1 MANTDRRVLITGAA
15 GTLGRAVAKVFA
27 EDGAALALLDRRSE
41 LLASAFGAES
51 AKSKHYPCDLL
62 DAQAVA
68 AAVRRAVADLGG
80 LDAVCHIAG
89 GFRMGEAVHDIS
101 DETWDVMM
109 NTNARA
115 FLNVAR
121 AVIPPM
127 KQAGGGKIVAVGAM
141 GAQRGQANM
150 GAYAASK
157 RALQALVESMSAEQ
171 RAHGINVNA
180 VLPSIIDTPA
190 NRSDMPKADPAKW
203 VAPGDLANVIAFL
216 CSDAAK
222 AVHGAAIP
230 VQGLS

>member
-1 MANTDRRVLITGAA
+1 MAKTDRAVLITGAA
-15 GTLGRAVAKVFA
+15 GTLGRAVARKFA
-27 EDGAALALLDRRSE
+27 DEGAALALFDRSAD
-41 LLASAFGAES
+41 LLSSAFGAQS
-51 AKSKHYPCDLL
+51 ATAKHYACDLL
-62 DAQAVA
+62 DTQAVS
-68 AAVRRAVADLGG
+68 AAVQRAVSDLGG

-127 KQAGGGKIVAVGAM
+127 IQGGGKIVAVGAM

-171 RAHGINVNA
+171 RTHGINVNA

-190 NRSDMPKADPAKW
+190 NRRDMPKADPAKW
-203 VAPGDLANVIAFL
+203 VAPADLANVIAFL